1 MKVFNT
7 PQIEKAYRKYTD
19 AIGPLQNWYQEV
31 EEADWETPA
40 KLKERYPN
48 ASIIRGDLV
57 VFNIKGNRYRLV
69 ARINFRRRLVFVK
82 FFGTHREYDR
92 INVEEV

>member
-1 MKVFNT
+1 M
-7 PQIEKAYRKYTD
+7 
-19 AIGPLQNWYQEV
+19 QNWYQEV

>member
-7 PQIEKAYRKYTD
+7 PQIEKAYKKYTD

-31 EEADWETPA
+31 EEADWDTPA

-48 ASIIRGDLV
+48 ASVIRGDLV

-69 ARINFRRRLVFVK
+69 ARINFRKRLVFVK
-82 FFGTHREYDR
+82 FFGAHSDYDR

>member
-1 MKVFNT
+1 M
-7 PQIEKAYRKYTD
+7 
-19 AIGPLQNWYQEV
+19 
-31 EEADWETPA
+31 
-40 KLKERYPN
+40 
-48 ASIIRGDLV
+48 

>member
-40 KLKERYPN
+40 KLKERYPT

-82 FFGTHREYDR
+82 FFGTHKEYDR
-92 INVEEV
+92 NNVEEV

>member
-7 PQIEKAYRKYTD
+7 PQIEKACRKYTD
-19 AIGPLQNWYQEV
+19 AIGPLHNWYQEV

-40 KLKERYPN
+40 KLKERYPT

-69 ARINFRRRLVFVK
+69 ARINFRRRLIFVRL
-82 FFGTHREYDR
+82 FGTHREYDR
-92 INVEEV
+92 INGEEV

>member
-7 PQIEKAYRKYTD
+7 LQIEKAYRKYTD

-40 KLKERYPN
+40 KLKERYPT

-57 VFNIKGNRYRLV
+57 VFYIKGNRYRLV
-69 ARINFRRRLVFVK
+69 ARINFRRRLIFVR

>member
-7 PQIEKAYRKYTD
+7 PQIEKAYNKYTD

-31 EEADWETPA
+31 EEADWDTPA

-82 FFGTHREYDR
+82 FFGTHKEYDR

>member
-7 PQIEKAYRKYTD
+7 PQIEKAYKKYTD

-31 EEADWETPA
+31 EEADWDTPA

-82 FFGTHREYDR
+82 FFGTHKEYDR

>member
-1 MKVFNT
+1 MRVFNT
-7 PQIEKAYRKYTD
+7 PQIEKAYKKYTD

-31 EEADWETPA
+31 EGADWDTPA
-40 KLKERYPN
+40 KLKARYPN

-69 ARINFRRRLVFVK
+69 ARINFRRQLVFVK
-82 FFGTHREYDR
+82 FFDTHKEYDR

>member
-7 PQIEKAYRKYTD
+7 PQIEKAYNKYTD

-31 EEADWETPA
+31 EEADWDTPA

-69 ARINFRRRLVFVK
+69 ARINFRRHLVFVK
-82 FFGTHREYDR
+82 FFGTHKEYDR

>member
-7 PQIEKAYRKYTD
+7 PQIEKAYKKYTD

-31 EEADWETPA
+31 EAADWDTPA

-69 ARINFRRRLVFVK
+69 ARINFRRQLVFVK
-82 FFGTHREYDR
+82 FFGTHKEYDR